1 MKALW
6 QKISADLIRDRYKPP
21 RVRDFANAYSVPE
34 PEMRKLL
41 QRLAKVG
48 RVVEVAPDQYFLR
61 PVVAEMIAIA
71 HGFGR
76 RLHRRASSATSSTT
90 AARSRS

>member
-1 MKALW
+1 MLATF
-6 QKISADLIRDRYKPP
+6 RERYKPP
-21 RVRDFANAYSVPE
+21 RVRDFPPTPGGPVPE
-34 PEMRKLL
+34 TEMRKLL

-71 HGFGR
+71 HTFGR
-76 RLHRRASSATSSTT
+76 EFTAAEFRATSSTT
-90 AARSRS
+90 AARWRS